1 MTLASLSLK
10 ILFGS
15 YLLLFGSVDSKI
27 LYKIKGIDIDS

>member
-15 YLLLFGSVDSKI
+15 YLFGSVDSKI